1 MKATK
6 YKANQASDEVR
17 VENRNHGL
25 RNKTKN
31 SKDCLAISKAIT
43 KGGTTRSCPDSRY
56 LEKSKLEVYHCLKK
70 RS

>member
-17 VENRNHGL
+17 VENRNHGR

-31 SKDCLAISKAIT
+31 SKDC
-43 KGGTTRSCPDSRY
+43 
-56 LEKSKLEVYHCLKK
+56 
-70 RS
+70 